1 MHVRRHGV
9 RGRKVSCL
17 YFAAHSFPDVWVL
30 ETELKGVRG
39 LRRSTSWAKVIPSRV
54 KVTCKRLAFNRQSA
68 PCKLNTRRARSAV
81 IASALLLRAAPHDSG
96 PMWVASSHWYDFYIR
111 YGSPV

>member
-1 MHVRRHGV
+1 MRFLVV
-9 RGRKVSCL
+9 FRGRNKK
-17 YFAAHSFPDVWVL
+17 P
-30 ETELKGVRG
+30 LKSHPPNQPFGGVDACG

-68 PCKLNTRRARSAV
+68 HCKLNTRRARSAV
-81 IASALLLRAAPHDSG
+81 IASALLLRAAAHDSG

-111 YGSPV
+111 YASPV